1 MTKRIIT
8 CLISLML
15 SITSSVAIF
24 ANENVNELTID
35 ESNGYTTKLC
45 YDDDTAISVNTYK
58 DGELIFSS
66 YAKSDGNIYMLIDGK
81 EVLAVEISYE
91 QQNSLSL
98 ANYSIRRA
106 PSTFILTSSGALQN
120 IKITGSVIEAGKAA
134 IRNALW
140 GAMAGAIAGGGDLVH
155 GALVGASSSAL
166 TSLVDY
172 IWTHYETYDTSITRN
187 TYVYNGCTW
196 LTYTEFVYPEGY
208 TIGMY
213 NWTDNPSLGVAP
225 YTCKIASQTYP
236 Y

>member
-45 YDDDTAISVNTYK
+45 YDDDNAFSVNTYK

-91 QQNSLSL
+91 QQNILSL

-106 PSTFILTSSGALQN
+106 PSTFILTNSGAVQN
-120 IKITGSVIEAGKAA
+120 IKISGSVIEAGKAA
-134 IRNALW
+134 IKSAII
-140 GAMAGAIAGGGDLVH
+140 GAMLGAWKGLKAAVYS
-155 GALVGASSSAL
+155 GASSAL
-166 TSLVDY
+166 ESLVAY
-172 IWTHYETYDTSITRN
+172 IYDNCTTYDTNNKLPQGKPQTSTGR
-187 TYVYNGCTW
+187 
-196 LTYTEFVYPEGY
+196 LP
-208 TIGMY
+208 
-213 NWTDNPSLGVAP
+213 AA
-225 YTCKIASQTYP
+225 IASGRGILIASLLTAYIFKYSCLYVSCVP
-236 Y
+236 CS

>member
-24 ANENVNELTID
+24 ASENVNELTID

-45 YDDDTAISVNTYK
+45 YDDDSAISVNTYK

-66 YAKSDGNIYMLIDGK
+66 YTKSDGNIYMLIDGK

-91 QQNSLSL
+91 QQNNASL

-106 PSTFILTSSGALQN
+106 PSTFILTNSGAVQN
-120 IKITGSVIEAGKAA
+120 VKITGSVIEAGKAA
-134 IRNALW
+134 IRNALL
-140 GAMAGAIAGGGDLVH
+140 GAMAGVITGG
-155 GALVGASSSAL
+155 GALVGATSGAL

-225 YTCKIASQTYP
+225 YVCKIASQTYP

>member
-45 YDDDTAISVNTYK
+45 YDDDNAFSVNTYK

-91 QQNSLSL
+91 QQNILSL

-106 PSTFILTSSGALQN
+106 PSTFILTNSGAVQD
-120 IKITGSVIEAGKAA
+120 IKISGSVIEAGKAA
-134 IRNALW
+134 IKSAII
-140 GAMAGAIAGGGDLVH
+140 GAMLGAWKGLKAAVYSGT
-155 GALVGASSSAL
+155 SSAL
-166 TSLVDY
+166 ESLVAY
-172 IWTHYETYDTSITRN
+172 IYDNCTTYDTNIIRN
-187 TYVYNGCTW
+187 SYVYNGCTW
-196 LTYTEFVYPEGY
+196 LLYNEFVYPEGY
-208 TIGMY
+208 TIGTY
-213 NWTDNPSLGVAP
+213 SWTDNPSLGVAP
-225 YTCKIASQTYP
+225 YTCKVASQSYP

>member
-35 ESNGYTTKLC
+35 ESNGYTNKLC
-45 YDDDTAISVNTYK
+45 YDDDSAISVNTYK

-66 YAKSDGNIYMLIDGK
+66 YTKSDGNIYMLIDGK

-91 QQNSLSL
+91 QQNNASL

-106 PSTFILTSSGALQN
+106 PSTFILTNSGAVQN
-120 IKITGSVIEAGKAA
+120 VKITGSVIEAGKAA
-134 IRNALW
+134 IRNALL
-140 GAMAGAIAGGGDLVH
+140 GAMAGVITGG
-155 GALVGASSSAL
+155 GALVGATSGAL

-225 YTCKIASQTYP
+225 YVCKIASQTYP

>member
-24 ANENVNELTID
+24 ANENANELTID

-45 YDDDTAISVNTYK
+45 YDDDSSISVNTYK
-58 DGELIFSS
+58 NGELIFSS

-91 QQNSLSL
+91 QQNSASL

-106 PSTFILTSSGALQN
+106 PSTFILTNSGTVQN
-120 IKITGSVIEAGKAA
+120 IKIAGSVIEAGKAA
-134 IRNALW
+134 IKNAII
-140 GAMAGAIAGGGDLVH
+140 GAMLNVWKGLKATVCS
-155 GALVGASSSAL
+155 GASSAL
-166 TSLVDY
+166 ESLASY
-172 IWTHYETYDTSITRN
+172 IYDNYNTYSTNIIRN
-187 TYVYNGCTW
+187 SYVYNGCTW
-196 LTYTEFVYPEGY
+196 LLYNEFVYPEGY
-208 TIGMY
+208 TIGTY
-213 NWTDNPSLGVAP
+213 GWTDNPSLGVAP
-225 YTCKIASQTYP
+225 YTCKVASQSYP

>member
-45 YDDDTAISVNTYK
+45 CDDDSAISVNTYK

-66 YAKSDGNIYMLIDGK
+66 YTKSDGNIYMLIDGK

-91 QQNSLSL
+91 QQNNASL

-106 PSTFILTSSGALQN
+106 PSTFILTNSGAVQN
-120 IKITGSVIEAGKAA
+120 VKITGSVIEAGKAA
-134 IRNALW
+134 IRNALL
-140 GAMAGAIAGGGDLVH
+140 GAMAGVITGG
-155 GALVGASSSAL
+155 GALVGATSGAL

-225 YTCKIASQTYP
+225 YVCKIASQTYP